1 MVVRVKGQC
10 VKRDATGTRETRR
23 VMQEFNPLPYDGQM
37 LAIAAQGAAA
47 VASGAALSC
56 APFAPAY
63 RRLKLPGHAL
73 AGSDAI
79 DLAFLSAARDFG
91 GEGLLS
97 ANHFALGTPLPRSYP
112 ALDLQGG
119 NVVMHGHRRAQS
131 AADAFTF
138 ALGLSVESLKV
149 QAQLAGD
156 AGFDDVASA
165 AVALGTDSASL
176 LRALGPSPDDVL
188 RALAC
193 LGGDVGDRQ
202 VAGPAQ
208 KASVD
213 GEALQRHVHSAKGMG
228 PLFVVVGAFE
238 RTHDVLSPFVR
249 QLAPELG
256 KLTGD
261 KRPDALYQAADEVFA
276 YDVETVFERVAQE
289 EREGFLACG
298 DAVALRCESL
308 NPRRCDFR
316 ANAAAI
322 ALSRSRTR
330 IVFAPDAD
338 ALVQVLEAV
347 GDQVRA
353 VVLISEGRLPA
364 GESARPSIVVDAATT
379 IALDVDNAL
388 LGVREVGN
396 TRLPTVALT
405 VPSLGL
411 APEDIPENFVVE
423 TGLAPLLS
431 TCAMA
436 RAQGAL
442 QQKAK
447 LAYAVIPAQDM
458 VAPTEVALRVLER
471 MASAR
476 DR

>member
-1 MVVRVKGQC
+1 MDERN
-10 VKRDATGTRETRR
+10 A
-23 VMQEFNPLPYDGQM
+23 LPYDGQM
-37 LAIAAQGAAA
+37 LSVAAQGAAA

-56 APFAPAY
+56 APFASAY

-79 DLAFLSAARDFG
+79 DLAFLASARDFG
-91 GEGLLS
+91 GVGLLG
-97 ANHFALGTPLPRSYP
+97 ANHFALGQPLPRSYP
-112 ALDLQGG
+112 ALDLREG
-119 NVVMHGHRRAQS
+119 NVVMHGDRRAQS

-156 AGFDDVASA
+156 EGFDDVASA

-176 LRALGPSPDDVL
+176 LRSLGPTADDVL
-188 RALAC
+188 RALSA
-193 LGGDVGDRQ
+193 LGQDVGDRQ
-202 VAGPAQ
+202 VSGPTE
-208 KASVD
+208 KAVVD
-213 GEALQRHVHSAKGMG
+213 CEALGRHVHSAKGAG
-228 PLFVVVGAFE
+228 PLFVVVGAYE
-238 RTHDVLSPFVR
+238 RVHDVLSPFVR

-256 KLTGD
+256 KLTSD
-261 KRPDALYQAADEVFA
+261 KSPDALYQAANEVFA
-276 YDVETVFERVAQE
+276 YDVEAVFERVGQE

-298 DAVALRCESL
+298 EVVALRCESL

-338 ALVQVLEAV
+338 ALVQVLDAV

-353 VVLISEGRLPA
+353 VVVISEGRLPP
-364 GESARPSIVVDAATT
+364 GKSARPSIVVDAATN

-388 LGVREVGN
+388 LGVREVGQ
-396 TRLPTVALT
+396 TKLPTVALT

-411 APEDIPENFVVE
+411 APEVIPENFVVE

-442 QQKAK
+442 QQSAK
-447 LAYAVIPAQDM
+447 LAYAVVPTHDVA
-458 VAPTEVALRVLER
+458 APTEVALRVLER

-476 DR
+476 DG